1 MHFHLITYRWLS
13 MARTSISRSSWSL
26 EVWSRPRFFSLY
38 YKVNLLLISR
48 TPDLLKL
55 LISRSK
61 YTVPLCVI
69 NENLLLIT
77 RSVAWLTPSRLK
89 GWRHGI
95 NYLYNGIFVHVA
107 LLGFAGQLH
116 RLTIKPLLLP
126 DIGDLESC
134 LDYWQRDFNY
144 ETWECQSCTMG
155 ST

>member
-1 MHFHLITYRWLS
+1 
-13 MARTSISRSSWSL
+13 MARCIVEDLQRNNALSPHNLQVTRSSWSL

-89 GWRHGI
+89 GWSHGI
-95 NYLYNGIFVHVA
+95 TYLYNGIFVQVHEA

-116 RLTIKPLLLP
+116 RLTINTPITTGHWWFGVVFGLL
-126 DIGDLESC
+126 
-134 LDYWQRDFNY
+134 
-144 ETWECQSCTMG
+144 TMRL
-155 ST
+155 

>member
-77 RSVAWLTPSRLK
+77 RCRHVHTSVAWLTPSRLK

-95 NYLYNGIFVHVA
+95 TYLYNGMFVQVHVA

-116 RLTIKPLLLP
+116 RLTINTPITTGHWWFGVVFGLL
-126 DIGDLESC
+126 
-134 LDYWQRDFNY
+134 
-144 ETWECQSCTMG
+144 TMRL
-155 ST
+155 